1 MDTFWEILRDIK
13 NKFLSKEHNETYPK
27 TFKNVPIKSSKDFN
41 PIKRKP
47 YFIQIGLDFG
57 TSFSKCIYRDMMTQK
72 AYVHIPAKFAHLEL
86 PFLIPSV
93 ILLENGKIN
102 VSFNHG
108 EQYPENGLF
117 HCKSALVKMALGQYD
132 NSILDSY
139 RSLFGSIKNADLFK
153 LVESC
158 AVYLLSGILGE
169 VRANIKKQFPDFG
182 SVEQD
187 YMAVNLAVPI
197 GEVEYNEVNE
207 LFHRVLT
214 EAWSLAD
221 TLACHPAIDLN
232 ELENLRVEK
241 NLNRNEKLGESCFI
255 YPEVSANVQ
264 GFVRSRLS
272 GEGIYLFSDT
282 GASTIDQSVFIF
294 RRLDNTE
301 TLTYLCGRVLPLG
314 SGQIELL
321 AAQATGNTDRMHL
334 EDLRKKKEQ
343 GNDSIVLSNARKK
356 IENELIKE
364 TEKTLSL
371 AKMKLHVRDELNR
384 IRIIFGGGGHCEI
397 PYKRGVIVPFS
408 GQLFREPVNPD
419 IISVPPPPDLELQEY
434 QKRWMRRLSV
444 AYGLSFEKSE
454 LARFIYPK
462 DVAEPLPEEIWKP
475 HRIIA
480 EAPSKDQC

>member
-1 MDTFWEILRDIK
+1 MATFLELLRNLK
-13 NKFLSKEHNETYPK
+13 NKLLGKELKEPDTK
-27 TFKNVPIKSSKDFN
+27 TFKNVSKKSSKDIHPN
-41 PIKRKP
+41 KRKP

-57 TSFSKCIYRDMMTQK
+57 TSYSKCIYRDMMTQK
-72 AYVHIPAKFAHLEL
+72 AWVHIPAKFAHLEL

-93 ILLENGKIN
+93 LILENGKIN
-102 VSFNHG
+102 AFLSHG
-108 EQYPENGLF
+108 EQYPENGLY
-117 HCKSALVKMALGQYD
+117 HPKSALVKMALGQYD
-132 NSILDSY
+132 NSILNSY
-139 RSLFGSIKNADLFK
+139 RKLFGSIENADLFK
-153 LVESC
+153 IVESC
-158 AVYLLSGILGE
+158 AVYLLAGILGE
-169 VRANIKKQFPDFG
+169 VKSNVKKQFKGFG
-182 SVEQD
+182 SDEQD

-197 GEVEYNEVNE
+197 GEVEHNEVNK

-214 EAWSLAD
+214 DAWSLAD
-221 TLACHPAIDLN
+221 ALVCHPTIDLN
-232 ELENLRVEK
+232 ELESLRVDQK
-241 NLNRNEKLGESCFI
+241 LNRNELLEESCFI

-282 GASTIDQSVFIF
+282 GASTIDQSIFIF
-294 RRLDNTE
+294 RRPDKTE

-321 AAQATGNTDRMHL
+321 AAEATGQTNRIQL

-343 GNDSIVLSNARKK
+343 GNNCGELLNARKR
-356 IENELIKE
+356 IEHELIKE
-364 TEKTLSL
+364 TEKTLAI

-397 PYKRGVIVPFS
+397 PYKRAVIAPFS

-419 IISVPPPPDLELQEY
+419 IISVPPPPDLELQDY

-462 DVAEPLPEEIWKP
+462 DVAEPMPEEIWKP
-475 HRIIA
+475 QRIVS